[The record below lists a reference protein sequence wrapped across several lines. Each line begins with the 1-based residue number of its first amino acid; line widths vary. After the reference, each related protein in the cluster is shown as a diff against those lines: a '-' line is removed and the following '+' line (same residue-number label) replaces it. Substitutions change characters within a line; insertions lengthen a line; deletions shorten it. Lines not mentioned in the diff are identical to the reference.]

1 MHVIKGY
8 MAYIYILALIKHRD
22 IGIRLEQMLA
32 PRIVMRNLINRR
44 YFNSLCVIASI
55 VFVSACKPPNERIL
69 QASEDYCHHVT
80 FDNNNS
86 FADLLTPY
94 SSHLENNKTGVY
106 VLEQGTE
113 AMFTRAWL
121 SEHAQH
127 TIDVQYFIFSTDN
140 IGLLAIDYL
149 VRAAERGVDVRI
161 LVDDIMLEANGDE
174 LLALNAHP
182 NITIKIYNPL
192 ANVGKNIVQKLT
204 NLAFNFHAF
213 NQRMHNKTFTVDSV
227 VSITGG
233 RNVAD
238 EYFGYDH
245 EYNFRDR
252 DVLLLGQSARNIEQS
267 FEQFWQNGLSVLV
280 TDLIDVENTAINS
293 VDEQTPPNF
302 ERLHQYACNPKNF
315 LPEIRAQI
323 DAMPLAFKK
332 AVQDGDLHWLDNV
345 EYVSDLPGKND
356 GETFLGGGG
365 LSTQRLIQLVQQAQH
380 SVTIQTPYLIVT
392 DLGKGLLKSLI
403 DKGIEVRILTN
414 SLASNDNLEAFSG
427 YQRDRKALLKMGVR
441 IFEFKP
447 DAQIRQKVMSKE
459 MQTQL
464 TTMPIFGLHAKSMVI
479 DDHLTVIGTFNLDPR
494 SANLNT
500 ESITIIPSEDIAK
513 KVKSAM
519 LVEMQAEN
527 AWETTL
533 EWNPDGE
540 VDLSKRLKVKSRI
553 VVPKSIL

>member
-1 MHVIKGY
+1 MRITFSLGHLKFLSFIVG
-8 MAYIYILALIKHRD
+8 AL
-22 IGIRLEQMLA
+22 
-32 PRIVMRNLINRR
+32 LI
-44 YFNSLCVIASI
+44 
-55 VFVSACKPPNERIL
+55 SACSPPVERF
-69 QASEDYCHHVT
+69 AEDTEDYCKDIS
-80 FDNNNS
+80 FNNNS
-86 FADLLTPY
+86 SLAEQLAPY
-94 SSHLENNKTGVY
+94 SSQIADNKTGVY
-106 VLEQGTE
+106 VLEQWTE

-121 SEHAQH
+121 SDNAQK

-149 VRAAERGVDVRI
+149 VRAAERGVKVRI
-161 LVDDIMLEANGDE
+161 LVDDIMIEANGEE
-174 LLALNAHP
+174 LLTLDAHP
-182 NITIKIYNPL
+182 NISIKIYNPL
-192 ANVGKNIVQKLT
+192 ANVGKNIVQKLA
-204 NLAFNFHAF
+204 NLAIDFHGF
-213 NQRMHNKTFTVDSV
+213 NQRMHNKTFTVDSL

-252 DVLLLGQSARNIEQS
+252 DVLLIGQAAKNIEMS
-267 FEQFWQNGLSVLV
+267 FDEFWQHTLSVPVSELLKGE
-280 TDLIDVENTAINS
+280 DSNEDVS
-293 VDEQTPPNF
+293 PDF
-302 ERLHQYACNPKNF
+302 EKLHQYACNPKNF

-323 DAMPLAFKK
+323 DAMPLAYKK
-332 AVQDGDLHWLDNV
+332 AVEEGDLHWLDNI
-345 EYVSDLPGKND
+345 EYVSDDPGKN
-356 GETFLGGGG
+356 EAKKFLGGSGK
-365 LSTQRLIQLVQQAQH
+365 STERLIELIQQAEH
-380 SVTIQTPYLIVT
+380 SVTIQTPYLITT
-392 DLGKGLLKSLI
+392 DLSKNILSTLVKKGV
-403 DKGIEVRILTN
+403 DVRILTN

-427 YQRDRKALLKMGVR
+427 YQRDREALLKLGVR

-459 MQTQL
+459 MHSQL
-464 TTMPIFGLHAKSMVI
+464 TTAPIFGLHAKSMVI
-479 DDHLTVIGTFNLDPR
+479 DEALTVIGTFNLDPR

-500 ESITIIPSEDIAK
+500 ESVTIIPSSAIAK

-519 LVEMQAEN
+519 LVEMQPEN

>member
-1 MHVIKGY
+1 
-8 MAYIYILALIKHRD
+8 
-22 IGIRLEQMLA
+22 
-32 PRIVMRNLINRR
+32 MRKLFNMS
-44 YFNSLCVIASI
+44 YFNILCISASI
-55 VFVSACKPPNERIL
+55 FFISACSPPSERIL
-69 QASEDYCHHVT
+69 EASEDYCQNIT

-86 FADLLTPY
+86 FTDLLTPY
-94 SSHLENNKTGVY
+94 ASQLENNKTGVY

-113 AMFTRAWL
+113 AIFTRAWL
-121 SEHAQH
+121 SNHAQK

-149 VRAAERGVDVRI
+149 VRAAERGVKVRI
-161 LVDDIMLEANGDE
+161 LVDDVMLEANGDE
-174 LLALNAHP
+174 LLTLNAHP

-192 ANVGKNIVQKLT
+192 ANVGKNIVQKLA
-204 NLAFNFHAF
+204 NLAIHFHAF
-213 NQRMHNKTFTVDSV
+213 NQRMHNKTFTVDNV

-252 DVLLLGQSARNIEQS
+252 DVLLIGQTARKIEQS
-267 FEQFWQNGLSVLV
+267 FDEFWQDTLSVPV
-280 TDLIDVENTAINS
+280 TELLDVELGNELTL
-293 VDEQTPPNF
+293 PNF

-332 AVQDGDLHWLDNV
+332 AVDDGDLHWLDNV

-356 GETFLGGGG
+356 GKTFLGGSG
-365 LSTQRLIQLVQQAQH
+365 LSTQRLIQLLQQAKH
-380 SVTIQTPYLIVT
+380 TVTIQTPYLIVT
-392 DLGKGLLKSLI
+392 DLGKGLLKALVE
-403 DKGIEVRILTN
+403 KGVEVRILTN

-427 YQRDRKALLKMGVR
+427 YQRERKALLKMGVR

-479 DDHLTVIGTFNLDPR
+479 DDHLTVIGTFNMDPR

-500 ESITIIPSEDIAK
+500 ESITIIPSKEIAK

-519 LVEMQAEN
+519 LVEMQPEN

-533 EWNPDGE
+533 QWNPDAE